1 MYLSLYGQV
10 IPEPILNVVDT
21 TSAGDSFNAGFL
33 NGYLRNKPLETCC
46 QQGNRI
52 AGIVIQHKGAI
63 IDKVATSHLQS
74 EFN

>member
-1 MYLSLYGQV
+1 MT
-10 IPEPILNVVDT
+10 EPILNVVDT

-33 NGYLRNKPLETCC
+33 NGYLRNKSLDTCC